1 MQESR
6 GQAYYSRILL
16 SVAGPQKGTD
26 WNWPSIDHV
35 ETPGVASVVLETR
48 LVNDMKTIMSQQEF
62 REMIGHLASVLTVQ
76 AADLRQDWH
85 CKRSF
90 AIEQPDEEPALPE

>member
-1 MQESR
+1 MAAPR
-6 GQAYYSRILL
+6 
-16 SVAGPQKGTD
+16 KGTD

-35 ETPGVASVVLETR
+35 ETPAVASVVLETR
-48 LVNDMKTIMSQQEF
+48 LVNDMKTIMSEQEF
-62 REMIGHLASVLTVQ
+62 REMIGHLASVLSVQ
-76 AADLRQDWH
+76 ATNLRQDWN